1 MRSRTAR
8 YATCRVDFAR
18 AARPSATRGRATLM
32 ITADRTTTGKVVLV
46 SGFGRKVGRAAAGER
61 ERVDHPVVQF
71 LGYALVQRG
80 LLEGQVVADGVVGDL
95 RGLVVADDRGQ
106 GGDH

>member
-8 YATCRVDFAR
+8 YASCRVDFAR
-18 AARPSATRGRATLM
+18 AARPSAMRGRATLM

-46 SGFGRKVGRAAAGER
+46 SGFGRKVGRAATGER

-71 LGYALVQRG
+71 LRHPLGQRG
-80 LLEGQVVADGVVGDL
+80 LLEGQVVVDGVVGDL
-95 RGLVVADDRGQ
+95 RGLVIPDHRGQ
-106 GGDH
+106 RGD